1 MEEQVEQLR
10 RELDDLCAPNHAV
23 AETVREKRTEVPAGV
38 CHGARLYAGYNPAH
52 LMTTR
57 NWRIWAIATVAIVA
71 AAASIQLAM
80 GRVAIC
86 RCGYVKLWHG
96 IVNSSE
102 NSQHITD
109 WYTFSHVVH
118 GIGFYALLWLV
129 GRRLPVGARFVLAVL
144 LEASWEVLENTPLII
159 ERYRAATISLD
170 YYGDSVINSVSDI
183 VAMMTGF
190 AFARKVPPW
199 VSLVAVVSLETMMA
213 VVIRDNL
220 TLNIVMLIHPIEV

>member
-1 MEEQVEQLR
+1 
-10 RELDDLCAPNHAV
+10 
-23 AETVREKRTEVPAGV
+23 
-38 CHGARLYAGYNPAH
+38 
-52 LMTTR
+52 MTTR
-57 NWRIWAIATVAIVA
+57 NWRIWAIVSIAIVA

-183 VAMMTGF
+183 VAMMAGF
-190 AFARKVPPW
+190 AFARKVPVW
-199 VSLVAVVSLETMMA
+199 ASVVAVVSFETMMA

-220 TLNIVMLIHPIEV
+220 TLNIVMLIHPFEVIKRWQMGG